1 MPERAGLRRWPSL
14 LWRLPSRALQGLV
27 QVYRYTLSPLLGPR
41 CRFDPGCSEYCL
53 QALGRHGA
61 LRGSW
66 LTLKRLARCHPW
78 GGSGYDP
85 VP

>member
-1 MPERAGLRRWPSL
+1 M
-14 LWRLPSRALQGLV
+14 WRLPRRLLQALV
-27 QVYRYTLSPLLGPR
+27 QLYRYTLSPLLGPR

-53 QALGRHGA
+53 QALAKHGA
-61 LRGSW
+61 VRGLW
-66 LTLKRLARCHPW
+66 LTVRRLSRCHPW